1 MQFSRSVVSD
11 LCDPEDCSTPGFPV
25 LFKWLISFLMWE
37 TTNYELGGSRIWS
50 NEQIP
55 SPKNHPP
62 FWCEHFTIFC
72 VTRFLHQDRKED
84 VSFPSRTLG
93 YNRTKTFTLHDLLEF
108 HLEGL
113 HSSSRVIS
121 RSPFNS
127 MDRKTAI
134 YHCGDI
140 VILQK
145 DDAIGVFDDSTT
157 KCSRRQNNQ

>member
-1 MQFSRSVVSD
+1 MSD
-11 LCDPEDCSTPGFPV
+11 LCDPTDCSTPGFPV
-25 LFKWLISFLMWE
+25 LFKWLNSFLMWE
-37 TTNYELGGSRIWS
+37 TTNHELVGTKYGQMSRYFLQRI
-50 NEQIP
+50 IP
-55 SPKNHPP
+55 LSGVSPSLS
-62 FWCEHFTIFC
+62 C
-72 VTRFLHQDRKED
+72 VIRFLHQDRKED
-84 VSFPSRTLG
+84 VSFPSRTLS

-140 VILQK
+140 VILKK
-145 DDAIGVFDDSTT
+145 DDAIRVFDDSTT